1 MLDLAVDKSFV
12 YHLKIRP
19 DDYLS
24 LLFKPFPL
32 DHWVVQLCVCITNL
46 LLAHKQ
52 FKSLSQPWFRPM
64 PTSFNFTLVQIIN
77 NKIYSERNFNEKEP
91 LDSPV
96 YQSAY
101 HLAKG
106 LITCGWSMM
115 YVGFIHSD
123 SIYSPTNCK

>member
-12 YHLKIRP
+12 YHLKIRL

-77 NKIYSERNFNEKEP
+77 TKI
-91 LDSPV
+91 
-96 YQSAY
+96 
-101 HLAKG
+101 
-106 LITCGWSMM
+106 
-115 YVGFIHSD
+115 
-123 SIYSPTNCK
+123 